1 MLPIIELLSAAIIMI
16 VPTLRLFTR
25 LKLMAHGSASVSLA
39 FGEFVVNIPSDRFLS
54 FAFDRAAWWAE
65 GPITILNTPAKFVEP
80 LVSLIVAR
88 EGHWWP
94 RSLQS
99 YAWHVFIYPIYALP
113 AWIYIGFAIDA
124 AIGHRR
130 VHRWNVILSVL
141 LALTCALLF
150 CAFRF
155 GVPAAKRAG
164 QESVN
169 WFIDYGFA
177 IWAVLFSIPVLAW
190 MRQKKRRT
198 LVRNEPLP
206 S

>member
-1 MLPIIELLSAAIIMI
+1 MLPIIELLFAAIIII

-25 LKLMAHGSASVSLA
+25 LKLMAHGSTSVFLA

-65 GPITILNTPAKFVEP
+65 RPVTILDTPAKFVEP
-80 LVSLIVAR
+80 LVSLIVGR

-99 YAWHVFIYPIYALP
+99 YAWHVLIYPIYALP
-113 AWIYIGFAIDA
+113 AWIYIGFAINA
-124 AIGHRR
+124 AIGRR
-130 VHRWNVILSVL
+130 HIRRWNVILSVL
-141 LALTCALLF
+141 LVLTCSSLF
-150 CAFRF
+150 CGFRF
-155 GVPAAKRAG
+155 GVPAAEREG
-164 QESVN
+164 QESLN

-177 IWAVLFSIPVLAW
+177 IWAVLFSVPTVAW
-190 MRQKKRRT
+190 MRQRRRT
-198 LVRNEPLP
+198 LVKNEPLP